1 MKNISLNI
9 DKALGTVTKEQ
20 VYAQAA
26 KAHECNATLQNGNGA
41 GNDFLGWLHLP
52 SSITDAELTDIE
64 NTANVLRSKCE
75 VVVAIGIGGSYLGT
89 KAVVEALNNSFDW
102 LHTNRKNPV
111 LVYAGHNIGED
122 YLYELCEIL
131 KGKQFGLI
139 NISNESAGHGNQK
152 MCSVT
157 QDRIIVDIKKPID
170 YKNVF
175 ETEIKVGQFSRHQV
189 WPTCGIATSESVI
202 GEFDDIRYFN
212 HPDRFTANILW
223 FTKGY
228 VEYTIPN
235 LIPSNQRITQLSISA
250 ELSSEAPGIDNNWPS
265 DISFYINDTKI
276 GMWTSP
282 GDFGDVH
289 GMFTPQ
295 WWPQNWNQYGLLKLL
310 VINDYGT
317 YIDGLKISD
326 VSTLSLHLDY
336 NSDIRLR
343 LAVENDSEHV
353 GGITLYGK
361 SFGNYDQDIRVA
373 INYAPLVAAQP

>member
-1 MKNISLNI
+1 MIHITSL
-9 DKALGTVTKEQ
+9 DDGLETFKALGSDTRIQILNILLENEQ
-20 VYAQAA
+20 MSMNQL
-26 KAHECNATLQNGNGA
+26 ATELNISNGA
-41 GNDFLGWLHLP
+41 
-52 SSITDAELTDIE
+52 LT
-64 NTANVLRSKCE
+64 
-75 VVVAIGIGGSYLGT
+75 
-89 KAVVEALNNSFDW
+89 
-102 LHTNRKNPV
+102 
-111 LVYAGHNIGED
+111 GHIKKLE
-122 YLYELCEIL
+122 EC
-131 KGKQFGLI
+131 GLI

-326 VSTLSLHLDY
+326 VSTLSLYLDY

>member
-1 MKNISLNI
+1 MIHITSL
-9 DKALGTVTKEQ
+9 DDGLETFKALGSDTRIQILNILLENEQ
-20 VYAQAA
+20 MSMNQL
-26 KAHECNATLQNGNGA
+26 ATELNISNGA
-41 GNDFLGWLHLP
+41 
-52 SSITDAELTDIE
+52 LT
-64 NTANVLRSKCE
+64 
-75 VVVAIGIGGSYLGT
+75 
-89 KAVVEALNNSFDW
+89 
-102 LHTNRKNPV
+102 
-111 LVYAGHNIGED
+111 GHIKKLE
-122 YLYELCEIL
+122 EC
-131 KGKQFGLI
+131 GLI

-250 ELSSEAPGIDNNWPS
+250 ELSSEAPSIDNNWPS

-336 NSDIRLR
+336 SSDIRLR

-373 INYAPLVAAQP
+373 INYTPLVAAQP

>member
-1 MKNISLNI
+1 MIHITSL
-9 DKALGTVTKEQ
+9 DDGLETFKALGSDTRIQILNILLENEQ
-20 VYAQAA
+20 MSMNQL
-26 KAHECNATLQNGNGA
+26 ATELNISNGA
-41 GNDFLGWLHLP
+41 
-52 SSITDAELTDIE
+52 LT
-64 NTANVLRSKCE
+64 
-75 VVVAIGIGGSYLGT
+75 
-89 KAVVEALNNSFDW
+89 
-102 LHTNRKNPV
+102 
-111 LVYAGHNIGED
+111 GHVKKLE
-122 YLYELCEIL
+122 EC
-131 KGKQFGLI
+131 GLI

-202 GEFDDIRYFN
+202 GDIRYFN

>member
-1 MKNISLNI
+1 MIHITSL
-9 DKALGTVTKEQ
+9 DDGLETFKALGSDTRIQILNILLENEQ
-20 VYAQAA
+20 RSMNQL
-26 KAHECNATLQNGNGA
+26 ATELNISNGA
-41 GNDFLGWLHLP
+41 
-52 SSITDAELTDIE
+52 LT
-64 NTANVLRSKCE
+64 
-75 VVVAIGIGGSYLGT
+75 
-89 KAVVEALNNSFDW
+89 
-102 LHTNRKNPV
+102 
-111 LVYAGHNIGED
+111 GHIKKLE
-122 YLYELCEIL
+122 EC
-131 KGKQFGLI
+131 GLI

>member
-1 MKNISLNI
+1 MIHITSL
-9 DKALGTVTKEQ
+9 DDGLETFKALGSDTRIQILNILLENEQ
-20 VYAQAA
+20 MSMNQL
-26 KAHECNATLQNGNGA
+26 ATELNISNGA
-41 GNDFLGWLHLP
+41 
-52 SSITDAELTDIE
+52 LT
-64 NTANVLRSKCE
+64 
-75 VVVAIGIGGSYLGT
+75 
-89 KAVVEALNNSFDW
+89 
-102 LHTNRKNPV
+102 
-111 LVYAGHNIGED
+111 GHVKKLE
-122 YLYELCEIL
+122 EC
-131 KGKQFGLI
+131 GLI

-282 GDFGDVH
+282 GDFSDVH

-336 NSDIRLR
+336 SSDIRLR

>member
-1 MKNISLNI
+1 MIHITSLDDGLETFKVLGSDTRIQILNILLENEQMSMNQLATELNIS
-9 DKALGTVTKEQ
+9 
-20 VYAQAA
+20 
-26 KAHECNATLQNGNGA
+26 NGA
-41 GNDFLGWLHLP
+41 
-52 SSITDAELTDIE
+52 LT
-64 NTANVLRSKCE
+64 
-75 VVVAIGIGGSYLGT
+75 
-89 KAVVEALNNSFDW
+89 
-102 LHTNRKNPV
+102 
-111 LVYAGHNIGED
+111 GHIKKLE
-122 YLYELCEIL
+122 EC
-131 KGKQFGLI
+131 GLI

-276 GMWTSP
+276 GMWMSP

-336 NSDIRLR
+336 SSDIRLR

>member
-1 MKNISLNI
+1 MIHITSL
-9 DKALGTVTKEQ
+9 DDGLETFKALGSDTRIQILNILLENEQ
-20 VYAQAA
+20 MSMNQL
-26 KAHECNATLQNGNGA
+26 ATELNISNGA
-41 GNDFLGWLHLP
+41 
-52 SSITDAELTDIE
+52 LT
-64 NTANVLRSKCE
+64 
-75 VVVAIGIGGSYLGT
+75 
-89 KAVVEALNNSFDW
+89 
-102 LHTNRKNPV
+102 
-111 LVYAGHNIGED
+111 GHIKKLE
-122 YLYELCEIL
+122 EC
-131 KGKQFGLI
+131 GLI

-175 ETEIKVGQFSRHQV
+175 ETKIKVGQFSRHQV

-202 GEFDDIRYFN
+202 GELDDIRYFN

-228 VEYTIPN
+228 IEYTIPN

-336 NSDIRLR
+336 SSDIRLR